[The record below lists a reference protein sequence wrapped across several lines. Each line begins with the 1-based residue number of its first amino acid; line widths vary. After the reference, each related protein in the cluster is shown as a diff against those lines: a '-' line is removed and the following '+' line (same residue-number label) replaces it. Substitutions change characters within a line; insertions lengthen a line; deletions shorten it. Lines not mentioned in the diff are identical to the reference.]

1 MNTPDPHG
9 IGARVREGYL
19 RQLAQRPA
27 LRTLVYTFDMPL
39 AGDGWHTRERGGGA
53 RHWRFTGPGERA
65 TMFFARLA
73 PGVRTISF
81 AVHHALTAAHAE
93 QLEVALNGI
102 PLRDRRWDG
111 RTITF
116 TIPPAAMLAR
126 PYTRL
131 EIATLPAVQSDGQD
145 DRKLGIAFSAL
156 TIL

>member
-9 IGARVREGYL
+9 IGARVRERHL

-27 LRTLVYTFDMPL
+27 LRTLVYTFDLPL
-39 AGDGWHTRERGGGA
+39 AGDGWHTRERSGE
-53 RHWRFTGPGERA
+53 RHWRFTGPGERS
-65 TMFFARLA
+65 TMLFAPLA
-73 PGVRTISF
+73 PGVRTLTF

-93 QLEVALNGI
+93 QLQVALNGI

-116 TIPPAAMLAR
+116 TIPPTAMLAL
-126 PYTRL
+126 PYTSL
-131 EIATLPAVQSDGQD
+131 EIVTLPAVQSGGQD